1 MGVIDELELKK
12 QIRENRL
19 SRVYLIYG
27 EEPYLVAQYARQVEA
42 KAAPPDFAEFNLQH
56 FDNESS
62 IDEID
67 GAVEALPMLS
77 ERKCVT
83 VSNYNADG
91 ANANATAKMEQ
102 LLEDPPDSCVLIFK
116 MTSVHVNPKKSA
128 KWRNFIKAVSAVG
141 EVVEVPKRDENAL
154 AKFLIAY
161 AEKRGCT
168 LSPELARSMI
178 RSCGTELYRLTNEME
193 KVCAYTGSGK
203 ITADSIEAVSSRSSE
218 TVTYRMTG
226 ALTALDFDQA
236 YHLLDLLLF
245 QREEPVTLLAAISG
259 AYVDLY
265 RARAALESGINAMT
279 LTSAWDYR
287 GMDFKMKY
295 AMQDCRKY
303 TFQQLREILKCLYDA
318 DREMKSTRANGR
330 TVLEKTIARI
340 LLITARRKI

>member
-1 MGVIDELELKK
+1 MGVLNEQEFKK
-12 QIRENRL
+12 QIREGKL

-27 EEPYLVAQYARQVEA
+27 EEPYLIAQYARQLEA

-56 FDNESS
+56 FDSDSS
-62 IDEID
+62 VDEID

-102 LLEDPPDSCVLIFK
+102 LLEDPPESCVLIFK
-116 MTSVHVNPKKSA
+116 MTSVTVNPKKSA
-128 KWRNFIKAVSAVG
+128 KWRNFIKAVSQVG

-154 AKFLIAY
+154 GKFLIAY

-168 LSPELARSMI
+168 LSPELARSII

-193 KVCAYTGSGK
+193 KICAYTESGN
-203 ITADSIEAVSSRSSE
+203 IGMDTVELVSSRSSE
-218 TVTYRMTG
+218 TVIYRMTG

-245 QREEPVTLLAAISG
+245 QREEPVTLLAAISSS
-259 AYVDLY
+259 YVDLY
-265 RARAALESGINAMT
+265 RARAALESGVNAMT
-279 LTSAWDYR
+279 LTGALDYR

-303 TFQQLREILKCLYDA
+303 TFQQLGEILKCLYDA
-318 DREMKSTRANGR
+318 DRELKGTRADGR
-330 TVLEKTIARI
+330 TVLEKTIAKI
-340 LLITARRKI
+340 LLITARRKN